1 MILISDE
8 LEYDIKPAKD
18 DFQAYL
24 TNGAFYTNTM
34 GYPIL
39 ESWMILDSIPKR
51 MVPFDKIKEV
61 NDLSDCIICMY
72 CNDASLNKIRKNPH
86 LYLKNFSKAMGIT
99 GLDFSIFNDQPY
111 AIQIYQMY
119 SNLAYSYY
127 YGLRH
132 IPIVPNV
139 RIGET
144 AFSKEYF
151 DAIPKGAIVSIG
163 TYGFS
168 KTKEEKNRQNK
179 FVEEL
184 VESLRFKTILVYGS
198 LTTYAKHILCINNIR
213 YYCYKPWISIKDK
226 GMLYDWN

>member
-1 MILISDE
+1 MISDE
-8 LEYDIKPAKD
+8 FKYDIKPAKD
-18 DFQAYL
+18 NFQAYL
-24 TNGAFYTNTM
+24 TDGAFYTDII

-39 ESWMILDSIPKR
+39 ESWMLLNSVPKR
-51 MVPFDKIKEV
+51 MVPFDKIDEV
-61 NDLSDCIICMY
+61 DDLTDCVICMY
-72 CNDASLNKIRKNPH
+72 CNDSSLNKIRNRPH
-86 LYLKNFSKAMGIT
+86 LYLKKFSKAKGIT
-99 GLDFSIFNDQPY
+99 GLDFSVFNDQPA

-132 IPIVPNV
+132 ISIVPNIRV
-139 RIGET
+139 GGTE
-144 AFSKEYF
+144 FSKEFY
-151 DAIPKGAIVSIG
+151 DAIPVDAIVSIG

-168 KTKEEKNRQNK
+168 KTNK

-184 VESLRFKTILVYGS
+184 VESFKFKTVLVYGS
-198 LTTYAKHILCINNIR
+198 LTSYAKHIFNINNIK

>member
-1 MILISDE
+1 MISDE
-8 LEYDIKPAKD
+8 FEYDIKPAKD
-18 DFQAYL
+18 NFHAYL
-24 TNGAFYTNTM
+24 TDGAFYTNII

-39 ESWMILDSIPKR
+39 EPWMLLDKIPKR
-51 MVPFDKIKEV
+51 MVPFDKVKEV
-61 NDLSDCIICMY
+61 DDLTDCVICMY
-72 CNDASLNKIRKNPH
+72 CNDTELNKIKKNPH
-86 LYLKNFSKAMGIT
+86 LYLKCFSTANGIT
-99 GLDFSIFNDQPY
+99 GLDFSIFNDQPS
-111 AIQIYQMY
+111 AVQIYQMY

-132 IPIVPNV
+132 IPIAPNI

-144 AFSKEYF
+144 EFSKEYY
-151 DAIPKGAIVSIG
+151 DAIPTNAIVSIG

-179 FVEEL
+179 FIEEL
-184 VESLRFKTILVYGS
+184 IESSKIKTILVYGS
-198 LTTYAKHILCINNIR
+198 LTNYAKHILNVSNIK

>member
-1 MILISDE
+1 MISDE
-8 LEYDIKPAKD
+8 LKYDIKPAKD
-18 DFQAYL
+18 NFQAYL
-24 TNGAFYTNTM
+24 TDGAFYTSII

-39 ESWMILDSIPKR
+39 ESWMILGSIPNR

-61 NDLSDCIICMY
+61 NDFSDCVICMY
-72 CNDASLNKIRKNPH
+72 CSDDSLNKIRKNPH
-86 LYLKNFSKAMGIT
+86 LYLKKFSKAKGIT
-99 GLDFSIFNDQPY
+99 GLDFSIFNDQPT
-111 AIQIYQMY
+111 AVQVYQMY

-127 YGLRH
+127 YGMRH
-132 IPIVPNV
+132 IAIVPNI

-144 AFSKEYF
+144 EFSKEYY
-151 DAIPKGAIVSIG
+151 DAIPKDAIVSIG
-163 TYGFS
+163 TYGFT

-184 VESLRFKTILVYGS
+184 IELSKFKTILVYGS
-198 LTTYAKHILCINNIR
+198 LTNYAKHILSVNNIK